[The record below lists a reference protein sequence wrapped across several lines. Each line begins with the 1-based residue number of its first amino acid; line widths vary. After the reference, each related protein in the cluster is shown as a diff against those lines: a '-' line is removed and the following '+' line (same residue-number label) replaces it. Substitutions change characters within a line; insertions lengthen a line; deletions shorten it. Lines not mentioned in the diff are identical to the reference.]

1 MAIEITATSR
11 LWNFPGGVQPDER
24 KSPAN
29 LQPIQR
35 FPLAPMLYIPL
46 RQHAG
51 AAGELCV
58 AVGDYVL
65 KGQPLTIPGV
75 DNGLPV
81 HASTSGTIKAI
92 TEHPLNHPSGL
103 SGLTVHLQPDDQD
116 APYPHQPI
124 ADIHAISQREVLQHL
139 QQMGIAGL
147 GGAGFPTA
155 RKVAGARNIDALI
168 INGIECEPYIV
179 ADDRLMREHAAKIL
193 RGCELLQQ
201 LTSAKS
207 VIFAIEDN
215 KPEAIN
221 AVATA
226 IAETS
231 STTIANIILRV
242 IPTKY
247 PSGGEKQLIQ
257 ILTGKQVPA
266 NGLPADIGILMQNV
280 ATAYAVAHAIDVGEP
295 LLERVVTLTGEA
307 LHHPGTAW
315 APLGTPVEYLL
326 QQSGFQPS
334 KHQRVIIGGPMMG
347 YTIANLQVPVT
358 KTTNC
363 ILAPTASELT
373 PADAEMACIRCGACE
388 QACPASLLPQQLYW
402 HAKAQD
408 YDALKQHHIVDCI
421 ECGICAY
428 VCPSQIPLVQY
439 YRQAKAEIREQAI
452 EHQKAEIARQRFEAR
467 QLRLEREK
475 EERLE
480 KHRRAAEA
488 RKAAQA
494 ARAAEAP
501 TSPSAADT
509 KPSAGKGTN
518 AAVQAA
524 LARAKAKKAAQEQP
538 DSSASI
544 GPSAAVQAAIE
555 RAKAKKA
562 AQAAAPEQA
571 EPVADKGP
579 SAAVQAAIE
588 RAKAKKAAQANA
600 ESSQSAEP
608 APENNTQSD
617 KQDAIAAAVARAKAR
632 KAEREQAKGNTE
644 SQNNAAENERKGK
657 QN

>member
-29 LQPIQR
+29 LKPIQR

-65 KGQPLTIPGV
+65 KGQPLSIPGV
-75 DNGLPV
+75 DNGLPI

-103 SGLTVHLQPDDQD
+103 SGLTVYLQPDDQD
-116 APYPHQPI
+116 APYPYQPI

-231 STTIANIILRV
+231 STAIANIILRV

-315 APLGTPVEYLL
+315 VPLGTPVEYLL

-347 YTIANLQVPVT
+347 YTIANLQVPAT

-363 ILAPTASELT
+363 ILAPTASELA

-501 TSPSAADT
+501 TSPATPDT
-509 KPSAGKGTN
+509 KPGAGKGTS

-524 LARAKAKKAAQEQP
+524 LARAKAKKAAQ
-538 DSSASI
+538 
-544 GPSAAVQAAIE
+544 
-555 RAKAKKA
+555 
-562 AQAAAPEQA
+562 
-571 EPVADKGP
+571 
-579 SAAVQAAIE
+579 
-588 RAKAKKAAQANA
+588 ANA
-600 ESSQSAEP
+600 ES
-608 APENNTQSD
+608 
-617 KQDAIAAAVARAKAR
+617 
-632 KAEREQAKGNTE
+632 
-644 SQNNAAENERKGK
+644 QNSAAENERKGK